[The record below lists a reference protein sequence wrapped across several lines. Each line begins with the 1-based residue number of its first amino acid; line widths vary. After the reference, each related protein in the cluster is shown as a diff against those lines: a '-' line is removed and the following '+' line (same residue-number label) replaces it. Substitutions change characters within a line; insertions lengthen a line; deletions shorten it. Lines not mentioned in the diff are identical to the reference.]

1 MNAPSE
7 DITPGGSYAQVFLDP
22 ESVGELVDSAPP
34 TLEQI
39 DALRHA
45 EYVKPGGADALY
57 MKWQA
62 GEGTEADWL
71 AERERVRELYPDP
84 ED

>member
-1 MNAPSE
+1 MMPLE
-7 DITPGGSYAQVFLDP
+7 DITPEGSVAPVYLDTTP
-22 ESVGELVDSAPP
+22 IAPIEIVPP
-34 TLEQI
+34 TPEQI

-45 EYVKPGGADALY
+45 EYTKPGGADALY

-62 GEGTEADWL
+62 GKGTEEEWL